1 MLKKIFDKYMQG
13 NERTVLLKKNILGS
27 FFIKG
32 WTCLVQ
38 LILVPVTLGCLNQYE
53 YGIWLTISS
62 LLIWIDSFDIG
73 LGNGLRNLLAESIA
87 KNDIKKGR
95 QQVST
100 AFFMLIVIILP
111 TIPIFTSVV
120 HHINCYKLFNIDPQ
134 LTHNLEYILIASYT
148 IVAITFI
155 FKFIGNIY
163 MALQLPA
170 ITNLLIGIGHTIS
183 LLLIYIVSRIGDVT
197 LLDVA
202 VIYTISPLI
211 VYLVSY
217 PITFSKYKYLTPSI
231 RLFDYKE
238 LKPLFGLGIK
248 FFLAQISGMVIFA
261 SSNILISRLFSPKEV
276 TPYQIVYRYFGMVN
290 IIFTLISAPLWSAT
304 TNAYTQGDTAWIS
317 NAVKKMR
324 KIILLLSLLL
334 IIMIIISDFVYTF
347 WVGDAIEIP
356 LGLSISMACYMLI
369 IIYGTCYSNIICGM
383 GKIQLITII
392 TIIEAFC
399 YIPTALFLGKHLGVY
414 GIVAALI
421 FVNSISAITN
431 HLQYKYIISG
441 RAHGLWNK

>member
-1 MLKKIFDKYMQG
+1 MI
-13 NERTVLLKKNILGS
+13 
-27 FFIKG
+27 
-32 WTCLVQ
+32 
-38 LILVPVTLGCLNQYE
+38 PVTLGCLNQYE

-87 KNDIKKGR
+87 KNDIKKGQ

-111 TIPIFTSVV
+111 TIPIITSVV

-183 LLLIYIVSRIGDVT
+183 LLFIYIVSRLGDVT

-248 FFLAQISGMVIFA
+248 FFLGQISGTVYCFA
-261 SSNILISRLFSPKEV
+261 KNPFVCGI
-276 TPYQIVYRYFGMVN
+276 PYI
-290 IIFTLISAPLWSAT
+290 
-304 TNAYTQGDTAWIS
+304 
-317 NAVKKMR
+317 
-324 KIILLLSLLL
+324 
-334 IIMIIISDFVYTF
+334 
-347 WVGDAIEIP
+347 
-356 LGLSISMACYMLI
+356 
-369 IIYGTCYSNIICGM
+369 
-383 GKIQLITII
+383 
-392 TIIEAFC
+392 
-399 YIPTALFLGKHLGVY
+399 
-414 GIVAALI
+414 
-421 FVNSISAITN
+421 
-431 HLQYKYIISG
+431 
-441 RAHGLWNK
+441 